1 MFNLTIAANTA
12 EELRLKVLDLVNQFK
27 AVNVMKD
34 GEAIPAEAPKEVKPV
49 ISQAQMEENVQKAPQ
64 HEAPEQPTIEE
75 IRAAMKELRDRKGA
89 EAVREIL
96 KAFGADNLSKLKPE
110 DYLGALARAKTEV

>member
-1 MFNLTIAANTA
+1 MFNLTVMAETA

-27 AVNVMKD
+27 SVTVETKP
-34 GEAIPAEAPKEVKPV
+34 EPQEIKPV
-49 ISQAQMEENVQKAPQ
+49 ISQAQMEENVKNAPQ

-75 IRAAMKELRDRKGA
+75 LRAAMKELRDRKGA

-96 KAFGADNLSKLKPE
+96 KAYDADNLSKLKPE
-110 DYLGALARAKTEV
+110 DYLGALARAKSEV

>member
-1 MFNLTIAANTA
+1 MFNLTVMAETA

-27 AVNVMKD
+27 SVTVETAKP
-34 GEAIPAEAPKEVKPV
+34 ETPKEIKPV

-75 IRAAMKELRDRKGA
+75 VRAAMKELRDRKGA

-96 KAFGADNLSKLKPE
+96 KAYNADNLSKLQPE